1 MFTVNSIGFYFN
13 ILGYLICL
21 NISLNSRYNSSS
33 IVCWSSWPELAKLSM
48 IFKHVTTNKYVSFLL
63 KIFQVLWILAHRKDT
78 DCKHLFLP
86 WAEIII
92 TDKWWLWMINHI
104 NAYIVLQV
112 QILNTE
118 YHLSFNSLLVCLK
131 FRD

>member
-1 MFTVNSIGFYFN
+1 
-13 ILGYLICL
+13 
-21 NISLNSRYNSSS
+21 
-33 IVCWSSWPELAKLSM
+33 M
-48 IFKHVTTNKYVSFLL
+48 IFKHVITNKYVSFLL
-63 KIFQVLWILAHRKDT
+63 KIFQVLWILAHQKDT

-112 QILNTE
+112 QVLNTE

-131 FRD
+131 FRDKEQEIG